1 MKKKIFPIALC
12 LPLFFAACSSE
23 PMEIVTG
30 KDFMQNRSVVV
41 DTASVF
47 RTSDPFVMQFRYGKK
62 FDFGKIKWEVVSE
75 TGNII
80 ASKKSG
86 ISSKEGSYTI
96 LVSSARHGGIA
107 SASEFFKAK
116 EGTFDIRFYNADADT
131 LLLEK
136 KIQIVRNS
144 EKAQ

>member
-1 MKKKIFPIALC
+1 MKKKIFLTALC

-47 RTSDPFVMQFRYGKK
+47 RSSDSFVMQFRYGKK
-62 FDFGKIKWEVVSE
+62 FDFGNIKWEVISDN
-75 TGNII
+75 GKRI

-86 ISSKEGSYTI
+86 VSPKEGSYTI

-107 SASEFFKAK
+107 SATEFFKAK
-116 EGTFDIRFYNADADT
+116 EGSFNIRFYNADADT

-144 EKAQ
+144 EKLQ

>member
-1 MKKKIFPIALC
+1 
-12 LPLFFAACSSE
+12 
-23 PMEIVTG
+23 MEIVTG